1 MPIECGLCKLRGVP
15 LNLSFQ
21 KPSKSGVTP
30 GPLSA
35 GKDGGRGGRMSQTPK
50 FMPHCAKQLRR
61 TEGGEREKKLD
72 ISQNEFK
79 GYEAGVS
86 PSFIGNK

>member
-1 MPIECGLCKLRGVP
+1 
-15 LNLSFQ
+15 
-21 KPSKSGVTP
+21 
-30 GPLSA
+30 
-35 GKDGGRGGRMSQTPK
+35 MSQTPK